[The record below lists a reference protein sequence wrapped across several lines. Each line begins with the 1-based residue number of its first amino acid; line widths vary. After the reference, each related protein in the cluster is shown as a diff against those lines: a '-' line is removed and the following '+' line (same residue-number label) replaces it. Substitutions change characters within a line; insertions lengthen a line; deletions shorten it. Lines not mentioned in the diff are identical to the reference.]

1 MNTGA
6 QSTQMFDATIQW
18 LMDQGLQEISIE
30 EIARGLGKRLVAGGI
45 PIHRISIGG
54 MMLHPVFG
62 AMDISWEA
70 QSDTARYEK
79 FPRSGFMSKEFQEA
93 PFFHSTVNKI
103 QFKRYHL
110 EEGET
115 EPTFSIFEKFRS
127 QGVTDYVVS
136 CHLYGREGRFL
147 WAELPSVAPGVVSA
161 FSTRRHG
168 GFTDQ
173 ELAYLEALTRPLAM
187 CVKASTTHELAQTV
201 LSTYLG
207 NYSGRQVL
215 DGLVERGDGKLID
228 CVLWYSD
235 LRDSTALADKMPLDD
250 FLAMVND
257 YFECAAGSVLDHG
270 GEVLRFIGDAVI
282 AIFPYEKDTRP
293 IVDMARAAVATARE
307 TIARV
312 DRRNVTIAESN
323 RPPIR
328 FGISLHVGSVMYGN
342 IGTER
347 RLEFSVIGPAAN
359 EVVRLEDFCKKLK
372 TQVVA
377 SSSFNDVF
385 PEELVLLG
393 THSAAGVEGGLA
405 TFTLPEFGPRPKDDA
420 AT

>member
-1 MNTGA
+1 MNAGA
-6 QSTQMFDATIQW
+6 QSTQMFDATVQW
-18 LMDQGLQEISIE
+18 LMDQGLQEVSLE

-54 MMLHPVFG
+54 MLLHPVFG

-79 FPRSGFMSKEFQEA
+79 FPRSGFMSQEFQDA
-93 PFFHSTVNKI
+93 PFFYVIVNNI
-103 QFKRYHL
+103 RLKRFHL

-115 EPTFSIFEKFRS
+115 DPTFAIFDKFRA

-136 CHLYGREGRFL
+136 FHPYGREGKFL
-147 WAELPSVAPGVVSA
+147 WAELPSVVPGVTSA
-161 FSTRRHG
+161 FSTRRYG

-173 ELAYLEALTRPLAM
+173 ELAYLEALTWPLAM

-201 LSTYLG
+201 LNTYLG
-207 NYSGRQVL
+207 NYSGSQVL

-235 LRDSTALADKMPLDD
+235 LRDSTALADKMPLEE

-257 YFECAAGSVLDHG
+257 YFECAAGAVLDHG

-307 TIARV
+307 AIARV
-312 DRRNVTIAESN
+312 DRRNDSIDGSD
-323 RPPIR
+323 RPLIR

-377 SSSFNDVF
+377 SSSFNDVY
-385 PEELVLLG
+385 PEEMVPLG
-393 THSAAGVEGGLA
+393 THPAAGVEGGLTA
-405 TFTLPEFGPRPKDDA
+405 FTLSEFGPGSKDDA
-420 AT
+420 DA